1 VEFVLRITAG
11 WAKLKAYIAW
21 GIKISLKGKTMSIKV
36 LIPLATGGEELEAVT
51 MIDLFRRAGFTVVC
65 AGLGSELKPVK
76 CARGTL
82 LVPDTTLEQALGG
95 DYDLVALPG
104 GQPGTDNLRHDARIG
119 DLVRRQAK
127 AGRWLAA
134 ICAAPMALGEAGVL
148 AGHQATSFPGCLE
161 PLKRPGVKFV
171 DQPVVVDGRV
181 VTSKGPGTAMDFAL
195 TLIELLV
202 GAEVRRK
209 VEGGLQRC

>member
-1 VEFVLRITAG
+1 MA
-11 WAKLKAYIAW
+11 
-21 GIKISLKGKTMSIKV
+21 IKV

-51 MIDLFRRAGFTVVC
+51 MINLFRRAGFTVVS
-65 AGLGSELKPVK
+65 AGLEGERKPVK

-82 LVPDTTLEQALGG
+82 LVPDATLEEVMGG
-95 DYDLVALPG
+95 EFDLVALPG
-104 GQPGTDNLRHDARIG
+104 GQPGTDNLRRDARIG
-119 DLVRRQAK
+119 DLVRRQAG

-134 ICAAPMALGEAGVL
+134 ICAAPMVLGEAGVL

-161 PLKRPGVKFV
+161 ALKLPDVKFV
-171 DQPVVVDGRV
+171 DRAVVVDGKV

-195 TLIELLV
+195 TLVELLA
-202 GAEVRRK
+202 GGETRRK